1 LQKEEQMLKAID
13 KFNKHFKNNYEN
25 LKQEEEENPEM
36 SGPKYQLCFIDLAT
50 YLENSNLN
58 QS

>member
-1 LQKEEQMLKAID
+1 MLKAID